1 MTIEETETFERKY
14 IRLTII
20 YSRLTVWYHTVG
32 TLQAI
37 VPTYSKLTYLAIRG
51 EKEKAHEK
59 EQCKGSSRE
68 KFRS

>member
-1 MTIEETETFERKY
+1 MTTGETETFERNI

-37 VPTYSKLTYLAIRG
+37 VPHSKLTYLANRG
-51 EKEKAHEK
+51 EKEKAHE
-59 EQCKGSSRE
+59 EEECK
-68 KFRS
+68 RSC

>member
-1 MTIEETETFERKY
+1 MNKTKTFERKY

-20 YSRLTVWYHTVG
+20 YSRGQNVWCHTLPHSIG
-32 TLQAI
+32 NSAYI
-37 VPTYSKLTYLAIRG
+37 VSCPNRLIG

-59 EQCKGSSRE
+59 EECSRSSRE